1 MKVIV
6 CIDDNNGMMFNKR
19 RVSQDA
25 VVRADI
31 LAMVKKLEMNSY
43 SAKQFE
49 MCDKII
55 VNDNVP
61 VKSDNWQFIEDNTL
75 LNYQDEIDEIV
86 IYYWN
91 RRYPSDL
98 QLEIDLALFNRVEVG
113 EFIGKSHEK
122 IKKET
127 YRK

>member
-49 MCDKII
+49 MSDKII

-91 RRYPSDL
+91 RIYPSDL